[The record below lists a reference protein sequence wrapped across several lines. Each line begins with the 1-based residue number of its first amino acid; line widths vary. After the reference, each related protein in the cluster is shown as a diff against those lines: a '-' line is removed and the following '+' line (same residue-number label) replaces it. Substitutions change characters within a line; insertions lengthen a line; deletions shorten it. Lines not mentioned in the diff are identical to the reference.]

1 MSNNQDSVSI
11 NYYINGLKYS
21 HWEVIE
27 DNCLGE
33 FIDDESLDCSNE
45 KCSDNYNSKCNI
57 CSPKVAGTGA
67 GKYCMAGLRI
77 VLGYLK
83 NVGATDI
90 IVETIASQPA
100 VNNQS
105 VIRFYP
111 NRNNECTASLVQFSC
126 GEIVSIC
133 QIEIIQSSALVDSSS
148 GFMLS
153 MLKAALDRTIFDMHK
168 IYKKSCEE
176 QLRML
181 FADNIGNQVSN
192 IDTNKNSVISGRNNV
207 VIATGLGVVL
217 INLSGNDGV
226 AVNLCF
232 VSSVSFQ

>member
-1 MSNNQDSVSI
+1 M

-33 FIDDESLDCSNE
+33 FIDDESLHCFNQ
-45 KCSDNYNSKCNI
+45 KCSDNYNSKYNFYNI
-57 CSPKVAGTGA
+57 CSPKVARQA
-67 GKYCMAGLRI
+67 VGKYCMAGLRA

-90 IVETIASQPA
+90 IVETIASQPV

-111 NRNNECTASLVQFSC
+111 DRNNECTALLVQFSS

-133 QIEIIQSSALVDSSS
+133 QIEIIQSSALVDNSS

-153 MLKAALDRTIFDMHK
+153 MLKAALDRTIFNMPK
-168 IYKKSCEE
+168 ICKTCCQE
-176 QLRML
+176 QLRIL
-181 FADNIGNQVSN
+181 FVDNIGKQVSN
-192 IDTNKNSVISGRNNV
+192 IDTNKNSVISGGNNV
-207 VIATGLGVVL
+207 VIATGVGIAL
-217 INLSGNDGV
+217 ISLSGNDGI

-232 VSSVSFQ
+232 VSSVNF